1 MKERKIKV
9 YKAPG
14 MDPDIPQIRLQGKW
28 LYDLGFKVNDPV
40 IISFKSGKIIIKP
53 STIGSSNA

>member
-28 LYDLGFKVNDPV
+28 LYNLGFKVDDSV
-40 IISFKSGKIIIKP
+40 IVSFKSGKLIIEP
-53 STIGSSNA
+53 SHIDYSDS